1 MILYWALRLAHVARW
16 MPLRGAYFLGDV
28 IATLAWWL
36 WRGPRQTAI
45 ENMTRVLG
53 DRTAARRAARY
64 SFLNFA
70 RYAVDFLRGPT
81 LRPEELLAK
90 VHYDRWDE
98 VDAAFQEGKGV
109 IFATVHLGNWDIG
122 GAVLAARGYPVSV
135 VADTFLNER
144 ANAVIVNARRVR
156 GMKVIPSHR
165 AAAGIVRAIRRN
177 EALALLVDTPVTEGA
192 GVQVKFFGEWTTVPA
207 GAARIALRTG
217 ARVIPVA
224 LVRASGTSD
233 QIIALVDLDL
243 RFTPTGDT
251 ERDVQALTQR
261 IFSAH
266 ERFIRAY
273 PDQWYIF
280 RRMWPR
286 RLPRPAG
293 AEPVLASRR

>member
-1 MILYWALRLAHVARW
+1 VILYWALRVAHVARV
-16 MPLRGAYFLGDV
+16 MPLRVAYFLGDV
-28 IATLAWWL
+28 VATLAWWL
-36 WRGPRQTAI
+36 WRGPRETAI
-45 ENMTRVLG
+45 QNMTRVLG
-53 DRTAARRAARY
+53 DRAAARRAARY

-70 RYAVDFLRGPT
+70 RYAVDFLRGPKIK
-81 LRPEELLAK
+81 PDELLAK
-90 VHYDRWDE
+90 VHYDHWDA
-98 VDAAFQEGKGV
+98 VDAAFAEGKGV
-109 IFATVHLGNWDIG
+109 IFTTMHQGNWDMG

-135 VADTFLNER
+135 IADTFLNER
-144 ANAVIVNARRVR
+144 ANRVIVRARQVR
-156 GMKVIPSHR
+156 GMKVIPSSR

-177 EALALLVDTPVTEGA
+177 EALAILADTPVKDGT

-233 QIIALVDLDL
+233 QIIAMVDLDV
-243 RFTPTGDT
+243 RFTPTGDV
-251 ERDVQALTQR
+251 EHDIQALTQR
-261 IFSAH
+261 IFAAH
-266 ERFIRAY
+266 ERFIRAC

-286 RLPRPAG
+286 RVRRPA